1 MATYVLI
8 HGASDAFYWHRVVPM
23 LEARGHEVVAPDL
36 PIGDENAGFADYAD
50 TVVDAVVDAVG
61 HRSDLIVVCQ
71 SMGAYTAPI
80 VCQRLP
86 VELLILVAPMIPA
99 PGETPG
105 QWWANTNQRQAQR
118 ELDEREGR
126 EPDADFD
133 VVATFLHDV
142 PEDVIRA
149 SLDHGIPGQ
158 SENIFNQ
165 PWPLEAWPDVPTR
178 VLVGRDDRLFPL
190 DFARRVSK
198 ERLGI
203 TPDETPGGHLLAFG
217 HPDALVDWLESY
229 RAENDKAR

>member
-8 HGASDAFYWHRVVPM
+8 HGASDAFYWHRVVP
-23 LEARGHEVVAPDL
+23 LLTARGHEVVAPDL
-36 PIGDENAGFADYAD
+36 PIGDDNAGFAEYA
-50 TVVDAVVDAVG
+50 DAVVDAVG
-61 HRSDLIVVCQ
+61 HRSDLIVVGQ

-86 VELLILVAPMIPA
+86 VELVVLIAPMIPA

-105 QWWANTNQRQAQR
+105 QWWDNSGQRQAQR

-126 EPDADFD
+126 DPDADFD
-133 VVATFLHDV
+133 VMATFLHDV
-142 PEDVIRA
+142 PEEVLKA
-149 SLDHGIPGQ
+149 VLDHGVPGQ
-158 SENIFNQ
+158 SENIFAQ

-190 DFARRVSK
+190 EFARRLAK

-217 HPDALVDWLESY
+217 HPDAVVDWLESY
-229 RAENDKAR
+229 RTDHARK

>member
-8 HGASDAFYWHRVVPM
+8 HGASDAFYWHRVAPM
-23 LEARGHEVVAPDL
+23 LEARGHDVVAPDL
-36 PIGDENAGFADYAD
+36 PISDENAGFADYAD
-50 TVVDAVVDAVG
+50 AVVEAVG
-61 HRSDLIVVCQ
+61 HRSGLIVVGQ

-86 VELLILVAPMIPA
+86 VELLVLVAPMIPA

-105 QWWANTNQRQAQR
+105 QWWANTNQGQAQR
-118 ELDEREGR
+118 ENDEREGR
-126 EPDADFD
+126 DPDADFD

-142 PEDVIRA
+142 PEEVIRA
-149 SLDHGIPGQ
+149 TLDHGIPGQ
-158 SENIFNQ
+158 SEYIFNQ

-190 DFARRVSK
+190 EFARRVAK

-203 TPDETPGGHLLAFG
+203 TPDETPGGHLLAMG
-217 HPDALVDWLESY
+217 HPEAVVDWLESY
-229 RAENDKAR
+229 RAEHEKAR